1 VPAPAPGRGTKP
13 GHAAP
18 REPKR
23 LNLPKTVPIYATEPP
38 IAICINITHLTC
50 FLMVES
56 SSNISLRSYQR
67 IAVSQYFDALT
78 SLIKANENIDSP
90 TGPPHLVLK
99 APTGSG
105 KTVMMAEII
114 KKLIDNFE
122 QHGKNIAFIWIAPNK
137 LHKQSLQRLDSY
149 FSDGSAECID
159 YTENSSILTDNEL
172 KHKQIIFTNWSS
184 IDKGDKGLLTRLTER
199 GDDLFSIVSNSKNN
213 KCTIGLIIDEIHQSA
228 SAPAASQAQ
237 KNIKPNFIMGMSAT
251 PRPGVHTYSIN
262 RIDVVK
268 AELVKKD
275 VLINLNIDNIILD
288 DSEIIGFE
296 KFNLDLITFALKK
309 RDELEQTYQDMGS
322 HVNPLMLIQVP
333 NDTHNESSNIKDI
346 ENFLKTKHGMKDT
359 DYVVWTSDRHPP
371 PDLTDNY
378 NPIKVM
384 IFKQAAAVG
393 WDCKR
398 ADLLIILRGVKDHDN
413 VTQTIGRLYRM
424 PELKHY
430 KNSILNSAY
439 VYTPQS
445 NIDLIKRVIQDEY
458 KIDASVRTKHA
469 NNIKLDSIFLRQIA
483 LDPLD
488 ESFTETL
495 NNKFKISPIA
505 TTLNTSFNFKTQ
517 SFNNDDD
524 YVLPRLVPKN
534 IRRDTLDDKQILV
547 PEDSPT
553 LRLKPNER
561 DYQTAF
567 DKFISTFESRCQPES
582 MGQLKSSIYEIFAN
596 RDLSLRT
603 TVQRFVLKHESDFKK
618 LILIALDAFYSS
630 QSRTRYSE
638 EYTWS
643 IPAREHYSITE
654 KNKSQHAQLINTMTK
669 LSMQP
674 VPAWSPALNNLEI
687 NFLLYLQ
694 SNTGVTLIHRN
705 GIHGREHFAI
715 KYNAPDGSLAAFYP
729 DFIIQLSNGQIGI
742 FDTKSEER
750 SSDTQKNIALQNY
763 CKAYDLIG
771 GIVTQS
777 NADTNNWLYYTGTNS
792 IDFAHATENN
802 YDWGLLDNLLSISLR

>member
-1 VPAPAPGRGTKP
+1 
-13 GHAAP
+13 
-18 REPKR
+18 
-23 LNLPKTVPIYATEPP
+23 
-38 IAICINITHLTC
+38 
-50 FLMVES
+50 
-56 SSNISLRSYQR
+56 
-67 IAVSQYFDALT
+67 
-78 SLIKANENIDSP
+78 
-90 TGPPHLVLK
+90 
-99 APTGSG
+99 
-105 KTVMMAEII
+105 MAEII
-114 KKLIDNFE
+114 KKLIDNFD

-159 YTENSSILTDNEL
+159 YTENSSILADNEL

-213 KCTIGLIIDEIHQSA
+213 KCTVGLIIDEIHQSA

-296 KFNLDLITFALKK
+296 KFNLELITFALKK
-309 RDELEQTYQDMGS
+309 RDELEQAYQDMGS

-371 PDLTDNY
+371 TDLTDND

-495 NNKFKISPIA
+495 NKKFKILPIA

-567 DKFISTFESRCQPES
+567 DKFISIFESRCQPES

-638 EYTWS
+638 EYTWN

-715 KYNAPDGSLAAFYP
+715 KYNASDGSLAAFYP

-742 FDTKSEER
+742 FDTKCEER
-750 SSDTQKNIALQNY
+750 SSNTQKNIALQNY
-763 CKAYDLIG
+763 CKTYDLIG

-802 YDWGLLDNLLSISLR
+802 DDWGLLDNLLSISLR